1 MKEWCSLP
9 CQAVSN
15 LCSIRGPPGPCFALT
30 VWGVTGWQVSLR
42 AVPTE
47 NDIASESLKI
57 YRHVISQ
64 KWINTWPVLWR
75 ELFCDVNCSIA
86 LVGFQFEFSNKI
98 SWGTNRFCRKP
109 TYLQQHCFRTQARCQ
124 IMRLRKWYPWYS
136 ITLRHTSKHCE
147 AIAYLKSFLRIPNS
161 HFCGFKDVNIYVAW
175 CCRPP
180 EL

>member
-1 MKEWCSLP
+1 MFNERPSRALLRSNCLRRDRLTGQSKSGANREWYCNWIS
-9 CQAVSN
+9 C
-15 LCSIRGPPGPCFALT
+15 
-30 VWGVTGWQVSLR
+30 
-42 AVPTE
+42 
-47 NDIASESLKI
+47 LKI

-75 ELFCDVNCSIA
+75 ELFCDVNWSIA
-86 LVGFQFEFSNKI
+86 LVGFQFEFLNKI
-98 SWGTNRFCRKP
+98 SWETNRFCRKP
-109 TYLQQHCFRTQARCQ
+109 TYLQQHCFRTQARFQ

-147 AIAYLKSFLRIPNS
+147 AIAYLKSFLRLPNS
-161 HFCGFKDVNIYVAW
+161 HFCGFKDVNTYVAW